1 MFSFSSQPENLD
13 DLKSVLLEFYRKKVD
28 EEAAKIWDDKNLND
42 EKIEEMLNSHK
53 RLNKE

>member
-28 EEAAKIWDDKNLND
+28 EEAEKNLG
-42 EKIEEMLNSHK
+42 
-53 RLNKE
+53 